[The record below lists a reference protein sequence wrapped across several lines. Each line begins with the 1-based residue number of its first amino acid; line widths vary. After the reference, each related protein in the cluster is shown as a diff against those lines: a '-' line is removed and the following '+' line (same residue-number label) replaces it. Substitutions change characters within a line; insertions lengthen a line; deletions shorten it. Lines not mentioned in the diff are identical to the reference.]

1 MGNTMPK
8 LSIIVPAY
16 NAESTITRCV
26 DSILAQML
34 TDFEL
39 IIIDDGS
46 ADKTGQICAAYGD
59 DRIHYYRKENGGPSS
74 ARNMGLSLARG
85 EYIGFAD
92 ADDGTVPEMYAK
104 MYAAAKEHDADLC
117 VCDFTFISEGKATN
131 YTDNLRGGY
140 FNKMQIREEVLSV
153 YLGNLN
159 SEGHIGNV
167 DWGVM
172 RRIYRRSFLE
182 ENRIRFDETLC
193 NSEDCL
199 FCFLAT
205 RHAGGLVYLKN
216 ECLYINYRNPYSL
229 TRKYLPDFWTQRCQV
244 MDTLSAI
251 IEQDQSAWDM
261 PGYVLMVMRGVRPS
275 FTNIAYG
282 FGQNSMFHSLKEF
295 RTIVNDPRIRKM
307 CQIVDA
313 SGFNDEWSKLYNW
326 CRDRQYITLYLY
338 HKDVIQHN
346 KLCHVIRRIQK
357 GINRR
362 VRRWIE

>member
-1 MGNTMPK
+1 MGNEIPK
-8 LSIIVPAY
+8 ISIIVPAY
-16 NAESTITRCV
+16 NAESTIARCV
-26 DSILAQML
+26 NSILAQTL
-34 TDFEL
+34 PDFEL

-46 ADKTGQICAAYGD
+46 TDKTSQICAAYSD
-59 DRIHYYRKENGGPSS
+59 DRIRYYRKENGGPSS

-92 ADDGTVPEMYAK
+92 ADDGTVPEMYEK

-117 VCDFTFISEGKATN
+117 VCDFTFISEGRAKN

-140 FNKMQIREEVLSV
+140 FDKTQIWEEVLSV

-172 RRIYRRSFLE
+172 RRIYRRSLLE
-182 ENRIRFDETLC
+182 EYNIRFDETLC

-199 FCFLAT
+199 FCFIAT
-205 RHAGGLVYLKN
+205 RQAGGLVYLKDQ
-216 ECLYINYRNPYSL
+216 CLYINYRNPYSL

-244 MDTLSAI
+244 MDTLAAI
-251 IEQDQSAWDM
+251 IEQEQPAWNV

-282 FGQNSMFHSLKEF
+282 FGKVSILHSIKEF
-295 RTIVNDPRIRKM
+295 RTIVNDPRVRKM
-307 CQIVDA
+307 CAVINPD
-313 SGFNDEWSKLYNW
+313 GFNEEWRKLFNW
-326 CRDRQYITLYLY
+326 CKSKDYITLYLY
-338 HKDVIQHN
+338 HMDVIQHN
-346 KLCHVIRRIQK
+346 KLCHFIRKVQK

-362 VRRWIE
+362 MKR